1 MTVYAIRR
9 LLGIVPVLILV
20 AIASFLLVH
29 LVPGDPA
36 MVMLGNE
43 ASPQQI
49 QALRTQMGLDRSLP
63 EQFAIWVQQVLHGNL
78 GESFFLGRPVAQA
91 LMERLPATPRPP
103 ITPSATRSLARM
115 TPWPR
120 LNETNATA
128 TKPVMMTALAS
139 CSASPQQEKSSSGFE
154 DILCLLLL
162 LFNLPLKKIVENGA
176 EYDNCSQL
184 ADLVPGGDH
193 HRSQDVGC
201 QCQFQGQSQPSAERD
216 SNLRHRGVEAS
227 SAANAESGRSYQR
240 C

>member
-1 MTVYAIRR
+1 MSVNIRIWR
-9 LLGIVPVLILV
+9 HVRSPIVRNKV
-20 AIASFLLVH
+20 AA
-29 LVPGDPA
+29 
-36 MVMLGNE
+36 VM
-43 ASPQQI
+43 A
-49 QALRTQMGLDRSLP
+49 
-63 EQFAIWVQQVLHGNL
+63 
-78 GESFFLGRPVAQA
+78 
-91 LMERLPATPRPP
+91 PRPP
-103 ITPSATRSLARM
+103 ITPSATSSLARM

-128 TKPVMMTALAS
+128 TKPVMTTALAS
-139 CSASPQQEKSSSGFE
+139 CSANPHQEKSSSGFE

-184 ADLVPGGDH
+184 ADLVPGRDH

-216 SNLRHRGVEAS
+216 SNLRHRGVQAG
-227 SAANAESGRSYQR
+227 SAADAESGRSNQR